1 MWLLIKFFFLSSM
14 LNFQIL
20 LQKIRGNCSVKIIL
34 RPGSFLIQNLTSI
47 FCGQGAPAV
56 NCRKTSLNKPT
67 GNKAIQPFVHFPIS
81 GYLLYVSLPLRCN
94 AAEIDKAC
102 KPHLHHHC
110 LFHFNSVKMNYEMFR
125 ESFLMPKGIFHKCL
139 ISFIHSDK
147 KTQFRKQQKY
157 MSKGFISLS
166 LTNTSYSD
174 CPSYVSP
181 TEKIRSHYKAIPY

>member
-1 MWLLIKFFFLSSM
+1 M
-14 LNFQIL
+14 
-20 LQKIRGNCSVKIIL
+20 
-34 RPGSFLIQNLTSI
+34 
-47 FCGQGAPAV
+47 

-125 ESFLMPKGIFHKCL
+125 ESFLMPKGVFHKCL

-147 KTQFRKQQKY
+147 KKLNAENNRNTCRRVLSPFRWLIPPILTVLAMCHLQKRSDHIIKQFHIDYHFTICQEKCSNDSTKRRRKSNKH
-157 MSKGFISLS
+157 
-166 LTNTSYSD
+166 
-174 CPSYVSP
+174 P
-181 TEKIRSHYKAIPY
+181 

>member
-47 FCGQGAPAV
+47 FCSQGAPAV

-67 GNKAIQPFVHFPIS
+67 GNKAIPAFVHFPIS

-125 ESFLMPKGIFHKCL
+125 ESFLMPKGVFHKCL

-147 KTQFRKQQKY
+147 KLNAENNRNTCQQILSPFR
-157 MSKGFISLS
+157 
-166 LTNTSYSD
+166 
-174 CPSYVSP
+174 
-181 TEKIRSHYKAIPY
+181 